1 MVSFLLLRI
10 SSLLRTSFV
19 AAAAG
24 VEDVKNPKALT
35 NVDILCLES
44 VKYAAAIKK
53 DKDRK
58 LAKVHVLNNWKI
70 SKYSD
75 NGLNMTSK
83 YKTWDTW
90 SNHFQFFRAPGSKR
104 QTQKTTEGGLWWSLG
119 NCIKMCALSLELIRP
134 EQGGGECSAP
144 IISPTYNNVSLKQK
158 MIETRQFEIKR
169 RTKYFLET
177 EEINKIAQ
185 NR

>member
-83 YKTWDTW
+83 YKT
-90 SNHFQFFRAPGSKR
+90 
-104 QTQKTTEGGLWWSLG
+104 
-119 NCIKMCALSLELIRP
+119 
-134 EQGGGECSAP
+134 
-144 IISPTYNNVSLKQK
+144 
-158 MIETRQFEIKR
+158 
-169 RTKYFLET
+169 
-177 EEINKIAQ
+177 
-185 NR
+185 